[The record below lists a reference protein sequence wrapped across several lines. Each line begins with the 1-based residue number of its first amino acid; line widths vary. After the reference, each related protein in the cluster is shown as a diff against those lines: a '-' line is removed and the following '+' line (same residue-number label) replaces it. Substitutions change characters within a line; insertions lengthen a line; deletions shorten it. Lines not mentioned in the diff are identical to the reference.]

1 MSPFH
6 HPPTAAERPAPPYPS
21 APTHRSTHLATT
33 LKRTGTLLA
42 LALAAALSLAPLG
55 VARAQ
60 NDLPTPT
67 IQSTSLSDAQ
77 KQEIATYATAALALF
92 KSENWADA
100 RRGRDQ
106 LLLPLSDNGA
116 SVAFRLEYSRLLTES
131 LRAASQAG
139 QPDIRRLNALRVLG
153 AIATAQT
160 TAPISDQLADPSPAI
175 RFMATQAAASTF
187 RTLATASPAL
197 PSGDAARLVT
207 SLSRLAESEKDVMV
221 FDGAIIAMVEATKVE
236 QSGYTELRDAAFTRL
251 AQSVGARIRALP
263 TEEQNEAMISAILRA
278 GIAARDGLSI
288 ARTEANGPVAKELA
302 GFGGDLVAYVLRRA
316 AAGQM
321 PAAGS
326 GTLRSALEQL
336 VAVGEAN
343 IYFALNNRKLNPAGQ
358 GVTPT
363 SLADTLKSGAADAE
377 KSFAD
382 QATTLLR
389 TTLTAAPLS
398 FPADRFMK

>member
-1 MSPFH
+1 M
-6 HPPTAAERPAPPYPS
+6 
-21 APTHRSTHLATT
+21 HLATT

-60 NDLPTPT
+60 NELPAPT

-77 KQEIATYATAALALF
+77 KQEIATYAAAGLELF
-92 KSENWADA
+92 KSENWTDA

-106 LLLPLSDNGA
+106 LLLPLSDASA
-116 SVAFRLEYSRLLTES
+116 SVAFRLEYSRLLTET
-131 LRAASQAG
+131 LRTASQAG

-153 AIATAQT
+153 SIATAQT

-175 RFMATQAAASTF
+175 RFMATQAAAATF
-187 RTLATASPAL
+187 RALATASPAL

-221 FDGAIIAMVEATKVE
+221 FDGAIIAIVEATKVE
-236 QSGYTELRDAAFTRL
+236 QSGYAELRDAAFTRL

-288 ARTEANGPVAKELA
+288 ARTQASGPVAKELA
-302 GFGGDLVAYVLRRA
+302 GFGGDLIAYVLKRTK
-316 AAGQM
+316 AGHM

-336 VAVGEAN
+336 VSVGEAN
-343 IYFALNNRKLNPAGQ
+343 IFFALNNPNLPGTREI
-358 GVTPT
+358 TPT
-363 SLADTLKSGAADAE
+363 TLADTLKSGTADAE

-382 QATTLLR
+382 QATALIQS
-389 TTLTAAPLS
+389 TLTAPPLA
-398 FPADRFMK
+398 FPADRFNK